1 MTSPGQRIGIAVVL
15 SHDATGCLVG
25 IRPCEAPLGGMLEFP
40 GGKCLQHE
48 SPREAALR
56 ECLEETGIAV
66 EPLRQLEQ
74 RTVDYDHGRV
84 ELHFWLCQPRQAE
97 PPPPASPFAWSP
109 LDELEAARFPQANA
123 LVIERLVDATG
134 IREQLLR
141 AADQTESTHDA

>member
-97 PPPPASPFAWSP
+97 PPPPARARNPLPSGLPRGCRFGGSPSHSKPRGSP
-109 LDELEAARFPQANA
+109 KRMH
-123 LVIERLVDATG
+123 
-134 IREQLLR
+134 
-141 AADQTESTHDA
+141 S